1 MEIQFVIIVIIE
13 LLIMLG
19 IFLLLEHV
27 SKFIVNKV
35 NSNPRFKNSKFLN
48 PAEYFPVE
56 KLAPLKQVFYLIMI
70 FIFIVIGLY
79 LTFDWKDSSYPI
91 YVLDIIVSMYLFIKS
106 ENKTLKDKIIL
117 FLLIPFGSLAKI
129 LLGYTMYDLFD
140 LFHII
145 GYLYFM
151 QLYYRKFVTYTEY
164 NGLGISIILLF
175 SIIFISFLFTMLVE
189 DVSPLNSIAMVSNAF
204 TSNSFD
210 PAGKSVVGKLDSL
223 VLAWGGYLLSCV
235 GTATLA
241 VSIVK
246 KYVDRQFDDFEDLI
260 KSKKK
265 EK

>member
-1 MEIQFVIIVIIE
+1 MEILFVAIVIIE

-19 IFLLLEHV
+19 IFLFLAYACR
-27 SKFIVNKV
+27 FIVNKIK
-35 NSNPRFKNSKFLN
+35 SNPRFKNSKFFNLT
-48 PAEYFPVE
+48 EYFPVE
-56 KLAPLKQVFYLIMI
+56 ELSSLKQVFYLLMI
-70 FIFIVIGLY
+70 FVFLVIDLY
-79 LTFDWKDSSYPI
+79 LIFNWNEGAYPI
-91 YVLDIIVSMYLFIKS
+91 YVLDIIVSIYLFINSDS
-106 ENKTLKDKIIL
+106 ESLKDKIIL
-117 FLLIPFGSLAKI
+117 FLLIPFGSISKI
-129 LLGYTMYDLFD
+129 LLGYNMPDLLD
-140 LFHII
+140 LFHVF

-151 QLYYRKFVTYTEY
+151 QVYYRKFMKYTSN

-175 SIIFISFLFTMLVE
+175 SIIFVSFLFTMFVE

-223 VLAWGGYLLSCV
+223 LLAWGGYLLSCV

-246 KYVDRQFDDFEDLI
+246 NYVDRQFDDFEDLI